1 MCRFEPN
8 ERSGGSGG
16 EGVAAILPPQ
26 PIKIADYSAV
36 FIDKVRLWVY
46 TIHMSNDEAQ
56 RRLDV
61 VNGEIAMYYQPKPE
75 GHELVE
81 GAKVYSAKD
90 FDALISE
97 QFRLKRQLGIS

>member
-1 MCRFEPN
+1 MK
-8 ERSGGSGG
+8 GK
-16 EGVAAILPPQ
+16 L
-26 PIKIADYSAV
+26 IADNSTV
-36 FIDKVRLWVY
+36 FIGKVRLWVY
-46 TIHMSNDEAQ
+46 TIYMSNDEAQ

-61 VNGEIAMYYQPKPE
+61 VNGEIAMYYEPKPE